1 MEAIEVGNKT
11 NSTVAV
17 SLKSWHLD
25 VRAKNCTHSATWPN
39 YKCSHPKHQHLLLL
53 FPSRAGRSVA
63 IVVWLEGPLWGKT
76 QVLGL
81 LVCQLGELHAQFV
94 QVSSCHLLIQL
105 LKQRHDRWFLLDQI
119 AIDPFILTLFCL
131 ILLLLRHFWWLM
143 LILEISCNKSSLQ
156 INSLSSFA
164 GSQANHFKNTVV
176 MFKFTTLKYISVISH
191 LLGQEVDSKGVFGG
205 VCPQLNLS
213 QNLQDRTGDETLQL
227 QCFMLKRLPALTYC
241 RQLTVPDW
249 WRSCSWRRMDV
260 PWRSPGWPACP
271 QPGRWCD
278 YRSSRGSDQP
288 EEEEKDDSCCDCSET
303 EQTNGKKE
311 KTKNR
316 YQTFQPSYLRLDVD
330 LLDSVFGEPAHVDL
344 TVKVSD
350 VADDGV
356 VLHVFKVTE
365 GNTQLLA
372 CN

>member
-1 MEAIEVGNKT
+1 MLPPKTPTPPPSLPQQSRALSSDSGLAWRAPLREDPGTWPACLSAWWASRPVCPGEQLPPPRPAIETKT
-11 NSTVAV
+11 WQMVP
-17 SLKSWHLD
+17 
-25 VRAKNCTHSATWPN
+25 VRSNCYWSIYSYTILPNTTSSA
-39 YKCSHPKHQHLLLL
+39 S
-53 FPSRAGRSVA
+53 F
-63 IVVWLEGPLWGKT
+63 
-76 QVLGL
+76 
-81 LVCQLGELHAQFV
+81 LVTDAYFRDIMQ
-94 QVSSCHLLIQL
+94 
-105 LKQRHDRWFLLDQI
+105 QI
-119 AIDPFILTLFCL
+119 FTPD
-131 ILLLLRHFWWLM
+131 
-143 LILEISCNKSSLQ
+143 
-156 INSLSSFA
+156 NSLSSFA
-164 GSQANHFKNTVV
+164 GSQANHFKNTVL

-191 LLGQEVDSKGVFGG
+191 LLGQEVDSKGVFGS

-241 RQLTVPDW
+241 LQLTVPDW

-311 KTKNR
+311 KTKTR